1 VVEVSKD
8 KEEEFMRFAP
18 SYALKVMKIGEV
30 REKDMKLDSINL
42 SSEKLKELYFESFKK
57 IVEQDL

>member
-1 VVEVSKD
+1 
-8 KEEEFMRFAP
+8 MRFAP
-18 SYALKVMKIGEV
+18 SYALKVMKIGKKKK
-30 REKDMKLDSINL
+30 KDMKLDSINL